1 MKLLSDWKRVLKRA
15 WSMKMIGFA
24 AFIELIQNV
33 VPLVSDYLPWWATVL
48 ALGVAALARLLQ
60 QPEAADG
67 KAE

>member
-1 MKLLSDWKRVLKRA
+1 MKLLPDWKGVLSRA

-48 ALGVAALARLLQ
+48 ALGFAAVSRLLQ
-60 QPEAADG
+60 QPEAEDG
-67 KAE
+67 KQA